1 MHLKILSYDI
11 PSLPRHFSISGIW
24 GHFRYFSLWV
34 LPHWYLMNWCAA
46 DVTDGDKKE
55 REIELVWQHCGV
67 NITLFFFLY
76 FSIPPP
82 HCLHLMLSLCTTFSS
97 SSPPSL
103 TFTLSSLQEV
113 LELAFSVLYESD
125 EYLNFIAPDKHE
137 VSRWW
142 SSTESDR
149 MIMCD
154 RTKRKVI
161 LQCGVCA
168 SVRYVLET
176 VAVACLRGSF
186 ETGSGTNKEKM
197 RSRCSRQ
204 LWCLTRAVDF

>member
-1 MHLKILSYDI
+1 M
-11 PSLPRHFSISGIW
+11 
-24 GHFRYFSLWV
+24 
-34 LPHWYLMNWCAA
+34 
-46 DVTDGDKKE
+46 
-55 REIELVWQHCGV
+55 
-67 NITLFFFLY
+67 
-76 FSIPPP
+76 
-82 HCLHLMLSLCTTFSS
+82 
-97 SSPPSL
+97 

-154 RTKRKVI
+154 RTTRKVK

-168 SVRYVLET
+168 SVRYVLGT
-176 VAVACLRGSF
+176 VAATGLRGSF
-186 ETGSGTNKEKM
+186 KTVSGTNKEKM
-197 RSRCSRQ
+197 RSRC
-204 LWCLTRAVDF
+204 

>member
-1 MHLKILSYDI
+1 MIFPASPGIFQYQVSKGISDI
-11 PSLPRHFSISGIW
+11 
-24 GHFRYFSLWV
+24 SLWV

-46 DVTDGDKKE
+46 DITDGDKKKE

-67 NITLFFFLY
+67 NIPLFFSFT
-76 FSIPPP
+76 SPS
-82 HCLHLMLSLCTTFSS
+82 HLPLSLCTTFPS

-137 VSRWW
+137 VSQWW
-142 SSTESDR
+142 SSAESDR
-149 MIMCD
+149 MVMCD

-161 LQCGVCA
+161 LQCGVCV

-176 VAVACLRGSF
+176 LTAACLRLCLVQIKRRWDLVVRDGSDAWP
-186 ETGSGTNKEKM
+186 E
-197 RSRCSRQ
+197 
-204 LWCLTRAVDF
+204 L